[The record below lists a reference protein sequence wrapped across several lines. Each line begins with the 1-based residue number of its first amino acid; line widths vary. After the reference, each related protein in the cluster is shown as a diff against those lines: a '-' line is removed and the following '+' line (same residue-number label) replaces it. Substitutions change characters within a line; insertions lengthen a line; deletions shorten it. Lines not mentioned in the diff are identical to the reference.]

1 MPKKKP
7 HFNRQEKAILKVLYD
22 SNRTMSIKEVADKSH
37 MSWVTAKKYLKI
49 LVQRGFLEDK

>member
-22 SNRTMSIKEVADKSH
+22 SHRTMSINEVADKSH
-37 MSWVTAKKYLKI
+37 MCWVTARKYLRI